1 MVHAPDVTDEETITA
16 EEAKAKLQEEFPGWS
31 IIYTNRGRWWATR
44 GPLTRAL
51 LNRPADVSADT
62 PKGLVEKIRE
72 VIRGD

>member
-1 MVHAPDVTDEETITA
+1 MVHAPDVTAEETVTP
-16 EEAKAKLQEEFPGWS
+16 EEAKAKLQAEYPGWN

-62 PKGLVEKIRE
+62 PEGLAEKIRAVVRE
-72 VIRGD
+72 D